1 METLENDKLL
11 CNLAFEEYVARKK
24 ILELILLKSEKA
36 DDTQK
41 TQRIDQKINELRE
54 RANHLN
60 ILKLHYSQNSLEE
73 NTEKVK

>member
-24 ILELILLKSEKA
+24 ILELILLKSEK
-36 DDTQK
+36 DDDKQIL
-41 TQRIDQKINELRE
+41 QIDKEINELRE

-60 ILKLHYSQNSLEE
+60 ILKLHYAQNIIEE
-73 NTEKVK
+73 NTEKVR